1 MISLRK
7 TRARPLL
14 MLARSVLEIAR
25 HADIEDVRPIGHD
38 VDVVLAHRKKS
49 LRGDLSTPQTP
60 LKMTEKIKKENRK
73 NGNAL
78 YSESW

>member
-1 MISLRK
+1 
-7 TRARPLL
+7 
-14 MLARSVLEIAR
+14 
-25 HADIEDVRPIGHD
+25 VRPIGHD